1 MNGADILRILI
12 TGINGFV
19 GRHLASLLQDHELHG
34 TVFNSSPTDSHIHY
48 HHLDLRDEDAAHQ
61 LINEVR
67 PQQIYHL
74 AAQSFVPRSFNAPWE
89 TLENNIR
96 AQVNLF
102 EACRKIELYPRVLIV
117 SSAVVY
123 GVVGPHEVPIPEN
136 APLRPNNPY
145 GVSKVAQ
152 DMLAFQYHATYN
164 WHIIRARAFNHIG
177 IGQGANFV
185 APAFAM
191 QIARI
196 EANLQE
202 PVLRVGDL
210 SAKRDFS
217 DVRDVVC
224 AYQLLM
230 EKGTAGTV
238 YNVATGTS
246 HSIQYLLDQLIA
258 LSTHNNI
265 RIEVDQ
271 KALRPSNIPVLEGDP
286 TLLKQATEWQP
297 EFTFEQTLADVLED
311 CRRRVR
317 ENRT

>member
-1 MNGADILRILI
+1 MHILI
-12 TGINGFV
+12 TGISGFV
-19 GRHLASLLQDHELHG
+19 GRHLATLLKDYELHG
-34 TVFNSSPTDSHIHY
+34 TVFNSKPADSHVRY
-48 HHLDLRDEDAAHQ
+48 HHIDLRDEDAVRK
-61 LINEVR
+61 LIEEVQ

-74 AAQSFVPRSFNAPWE
+74 AAQSFVPRSFEAPWE

-102 EACRKIELYPRVLIV
+102 EACRKIELYPRVLVV

-123 GVVGPHEVPIPEN
+123 GVVSPHEVPIPEN

-177 IGQGANFV
+177 IGQSENFV
-185 APAFAM
+185 VPAFAT

-210 SAKRDFS
+210 STKRDFS
-217 DVRDVVC
+217 DVRDVVR

-230 EKGTAGTV
+230 ERGTAGAV

-246 HSIQYLLDQLIA
+246 YSIQYLLDQLIA
-258 LSTHNNI
+258 LSTHNDI
-265 RIEVDQ
+265 RVEVDQ

-286 TLLKQATEWQP
+286 TLLKQATGWQP

-317 ENRT
+317 ENTA